1 MNLKVTPRDKKFL
14 MVGGVI
20 LGVYLLA
27 VWVVEPIYARQKRV
41 DQKIQTKI
49 QFIQKYHEILNHDS
63 YYKSKQI
70 ANERTRILLGKKFLN
85 ETQPGLA
92 AAGLQ
97 KIIKGFALQ
106 SRVKIEQ
113 VRVEKAKEINQMPAV
128 PISITLRSSLR
139 NLSEFVFR
147 MENAEKFLV
156 VEEIVTH
163 RINKSNPE
171 ELKTRLLV
179 SGFIQDIAPKP
190 SGPKA

>member
-1 MNLKVTPRDKKFL
+1 MNLKITPRDKKFL

-27 VWVVEPIYARQKRV
+27 VWVVEPIVAKQKRV
-41 DQKIQTKI
+41 DQKIQNKI

-70 ANERTRILLGKKFLN
+70 ANDRTRIILGKKFLN

-156 VEEIVTH
+156 VEEIITQ

>member
-27 VWVVEPIYARQKRV
+27 VWVVEPIYAKQKRV

-70 ANERTRILLGKKFLN
+70 ANDRTRIILGKKFLN
-85 ETQPGLA
+85 ETKPGLA

-113 VRVEKAKEINQMPAV
+113 VRVEKTKEINQMPAV

-156 VEEIVTH
+156 VEEIVTQ